1 MLFAGDLLAVLD
13 VSTDDKVLPTT
24 YGHLRPPLAYTDL
37 RYGFTS
43 FLVAEVGIAR
53 FSRVHQLHWLF
64 QTSFTDCSE
73 VVVGNGT
80 DCGVYCCLVESK
92 Q

>member
-1 MLFAGDLLAVLD
+1 MCQLMTKFYLLLMGTSVLLW
-13 VSTDDKVLPTT
+13 V
-24 YGHLRPPLAYTDL
+24 YTDL
-37 RYGFTS
+37 RYGFA
-43 FLVAEVGIAR
+43 FLLVAEAGIVR

-64 QTSFTDCSE
+64 QMPFTDCFE

>member
-24 YGHLRPPLAYTDL
+24 YGHLRPPLGIHRL
-37 RYGFTS
+37 KVCFTF
-43 FLVAEVGIAR
+43 FLVAEAGIVR
-53 FSRVHQLHWLF
+53 FSRVHQLHWFL

>member
-1 MLFAGDLLAVLD
+1 MCQLMTKFYLLLMGTSDLLW
-13 VSTDDKVLPTT
+13 
-24 YGHLRPPLAYTDL
+24 AYTDL

-43 FLVAEVGIAR
+43 FLVAEAGIAR
-53 FSRVHQLHWLF
+53 FYRVHQLHWLF

>member
-1 MLFAGDLLAVLD
+1 MCQLMTKFYLLLMGTSDLLWV
-13 VSTDDKVLPTT
+13 
-24 YGHLRPPLAYTDL
+24 YTDL